1 MRINIMINENDYSL
15 SQITEPIDNAKPE
28 IKAIVEEVLQLEK
41 HRLSQKNIRYINDDV
56 LKIIKQYIQ

>member
-1 MRINIMINENDYSL
+1 MINHNYYNLDK
-15 SQITEPIDNAKPE
+15 ITEPIAQAKPQ

-41 HRLSQKNIRYINDDV
+41 DRLSQKNIRYINDDV